1 MPKVKCTIGD
11 VVPLKKLKQNPI
23 IGKIV
28 FFFPSHC
35 IGRAKQS
42 HSRRH
47 VIYVAHF
54 QNGTISDEFA
64 NEMDVFRATDTQQ
77 DGSASVL
84 VAVSKSNVYDGY
96 VGLDAAADL
105 RRRFIAVRKKGAD
118 QVTLV
123 EVNECS
129 LLSYH
134 YNNCA
139 LKKTQSTGEF
149 SSMSTESARRI
160 LFKDFGGKK
169 AMKVLERKEKMK
181 VNVDV
186 VKDQLDKTLLGKAMD
201 AFSKGEKSRQRHE
214 HAFSFVVR
222 RYQSKRSRE
231 ARRVR
236 PNKGATGPA
245 ARRNGAENEQRSH
258 PAGRRVSSC
267 RSHRRRCAGSPGQ

>member
-1 MPKVKCTIGD
+1 
-11 VVPLKKLKQNPI
+11 
-23 IGKIV
+23 
-28 FFFPSHC
+28 
-35 IGRAKQS
+35 
-42 HSRRH
+42 
-47 VIYVAHF
+47 
-54 QNGTISDEFA
+54 
-64 NEMDVFRATDTQQ
+64 MDVFKATDTQQ

-96 VGLDAAADL
+96 IGVDAPADL

-139 LKKTQSTGEF
+139 LKKTQSAGEF

-186 VKDQLDKTLLGKAMD
+186 VKDQLDKTLLGKAID
-201 AFSKGEKSRQRHE
+201 AFSDQI
-214 HAFSFVVR
+214 
-222 RYQSKRSRE
+222 Q
-231 ARRVR
+231 
-236 PNKGATGPA
+236 ATSQNVHFRLFAQISTRA
-245 ARRNGAENEQRSH
+245 AQRSTTSSTK
-258 PAGRRVSSC
+258 RRSNRTSC
-267 RSHRRRCAGSPGQ
+267 SRKWCRK